1 MLPVNIP
8 GLDKGAVLPVNIPG
22 LDKGTV
28 EVEVV
33 RHDDGTYHT
42 HSLQDQDQH
51 EWLVLLESSVAKPP
65 LFGAPPAPD
74 GQGPGADSGSGS
86 SSRQK
91 RRSRRLRLLLHTLK
105 IFILSFQKVNY

>member
-51 EWLVLLESSVAKPP
+51 ELH
-65 LFGAPPAPD
+65 LFYTHCF
-74 GQGPGADSGSGS
+74 
-86 SSRQK
+86 SSRK
-91 RRSRRLRLLLHTLK
+91 
-105 IFILSFQKVNY
+105 FGFYFVSFSFS